1 MIKILVFVVVIMSAA
16 VTVSAQN
23 QRDLK
28 RHDARHVTKGRVTS
42 GVVQLGPRTT
52 YLKEGLSTED
62 VLRVLG
68 RPAAMS
74 ERTENDMVVK
84 TYEFLRGEG
93 RVLVADFV
101 GGALVRS
108 RTETRVQAVLIE
120 D

>member
-1 MIKILVFVVVIMSAA
+1 MIKILIFVVVIMSAA

-23 QRDLK
+23 QRNLK
-28 RHDARHVTKGRVTS
+28 RDAGRQVTKGRVTS

-68 RPAAMS
+68 SPAAVS
-74 ERTENDMVVK
+74 ERNENEVIVK
-84 TYEFLRGEG
+84 TYEFTRSEG
-93 RVLVADFV
+93 RVLVAEFV

>member
-1 MIKILVFVVVIMSAA
+1 
-16 VTVSAQN
+16 
-23 QRDLK
+23 
-28 RHDARHVTKGRVTS
+28 
-42 GVVQLGPRTT
+42 
-52 YLKEGLSTED
+52 
-62 VLRVLG
+62 
-68 RPAAMS
+68 MS